1 MRGGVTRQVYWSLL
15 ASLNDGS
22 CVASSGRSTRD
33 VKCML
38 LQTGNER
45 CVDIWDLYGRVRDW
59 NCKENLVEGEGFESL
74 VGIKTRQLIDFTKR
88 LSG

>member
-1 MRGGVTRQVYWSLL
+1 
-15 ASLNDGS
+15 
-22 CVASSGRSTRD
+22 
-33 VKCML
+33 ML